1 MEKIICCFIF
11 LIPLFVCGQLA
22 NFCEGGKG
30 DPIFLETFGN
40 NSIPVNRNAIGT
52 TTYNFVNNGQPD
64 DGDYTISSRFNWFQ
78 SWFTTTD
85 RTPGDTGGRALIVN
99 ADDNTS
105 GQFFER
111 NIEGLCSNTTYEF
124 STWLLNL
131 NSLPLSNFCTNAT
144 GIPGGIPIN
153 VRIEIWDEA
162 DTVILASGDTGDIFA
177 SSEANW
183 QKYGLTFSA
192 VPGQERVIL
201 RILNNGVGG
210 CGNDLALDDIQF
222 VTCGDLTEILTSTN
236 MQSPLSFCDES
247 SGQVELR
254 VNTLLR
260 VFSNRF
266 YQWEESLDGIAFTS
280 IVGANNETFKTENL
294 IDPGNYFYRIRIAE
308 TTDNLLNNSCS
319 TVSDVFEIQINTRV
333 GAPSVSENFQFCA
346 GDDLILNASTQNS
359 NENIRWYDQAI
370 GGELLFEGL
379 QYRVGEASS
388 GNFQFFVEAFD
399 QQFDCPSL
407 RTEINV
413 TVFNEFE
420 NLQNEVRSICP
431 SQSTTLVA
439 SLSTSTYAWST
450 GETTQQIEVSLP
462 GIYTVEIVNDDGC
475 VGVEQF
481 AINLFTSS
489 ATIEQIQT
497 IQEDI
502 SVTITGQ
509 ILDYEYSIDGV
520 NFQSSPIFRGI
531 ETGNYTIFIRDVFSC
546 GVFDQKNFFHLNI
559 PKHFSPNNDGFRD
572 EFVLNEVKNAS
583 IFTRYGKLIL
593 QSTNGIR
600 WDGTYNGETLP
611 SDTYWYLIETEAVTV
626 KGQVLL
632 KR

>member
-1 MEKIICCFIF
+1 M
-11 LIPLFVCGQLA
+11 
-22 NFCEGGKG
+22 
-30 DPIFLETFGN
+30 
-40 NSIPVNRNAIGT
+40 
-52 TTYNFVNNGQPD
+52 
-64 DGDYTISSRFNWFQ
+64 
-78 SWFTTTD
+78 
-85 RTPGDTGGRALIVN
+85 
-99 ADDNTS
+99 
-105 GQFFER
+105 
-111 NIEGLCSNTTYEF
+111 
-124 STWLLNL
+124 
-131 NSLPLSNFCTNAT
+131 
-144 GIPGGIPIN
+144 
-153 VRIEIWDEA
+153 
-162 DTVILASGDTGDIFA
+162 
-177 SSEANW
+177 
-183 QKYGLTFSA
+183 
-192 VPGQERVIL
+192 
-201 RILNNGVGG
+201 
-210 CGNDLALDDIQF
+210 
-222 VTCGDLTEILTSTN
+222 
-236 MQSPLSFCDES
+236 
-247 SGQVELR
+247 
-254 VNTLLR
+254 
-260 VFSNRF
+260 
-266 YQWEESLDGIAFTS
+266 
-280 IVGANNETFKTENL
+280 
-294 IDPGNYFYRIRIAE
+294 
-308 TTDNLLNNSCS
+308 
-319 TVSDVFEIQINTRV
+319 
-333 GAPSVSENFQFCA
+333 
-346 GDDLILNASTQNS
+346 
-359 NENIRWYDQAI
+359 
-370 GGELLFEGL
+370 FEGL

-611 SDTYWYLIETEAVTV
+611 SDTYWYLIETEAATV
-626 KGQVLL
+626 KGQILL